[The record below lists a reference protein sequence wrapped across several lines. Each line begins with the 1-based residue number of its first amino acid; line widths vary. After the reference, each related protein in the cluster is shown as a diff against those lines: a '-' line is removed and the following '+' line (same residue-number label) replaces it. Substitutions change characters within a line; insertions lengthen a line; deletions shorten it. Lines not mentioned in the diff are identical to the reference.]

1 VLASHEAALLHGG
14 VGGIRDRGLIESAIA
29 RPYLGYRRRIWDKA
43 AALLQSMAMNHGFI
57 DGNKRTALLVLRIFL
72 SRSGY
77 QLSPIAGEDINV
89 AAEAVV
95 LGLVEGLIDLDQLTA
110 WFRDRLIPIR

>member
-1 VLASHEAALLHGG
+1 MGG

-43 AALLQSMAMNHGFI
+43 AALLQSMAMNHGFV
-57 DGNKRTALLVLRIFL
+57 DGNKRTALLILKVFL

-77 QLSPIAGEDINV
+77 QLSSVPDENIND

-95 LGLVEGLIDLDQLTA
+95 LGLVEGRVDLDQLTA
-110 WFRDRLIPIR
+110 WFRARLTPMD